1 MCTDTG
7 RSDLNICGGLRRL
20 VQRLSSKMVICATRM
35 HNVSTNVYSSY
46 HVLHY
51 SLLLH
56 DHRMTKT
63 LEYAGLSVFNKYED
77 C

>member
-1 MCTDTG
+1 
-7 RSDLNICGGLRRL
+7 
-20 VQRLSSKMVICATRM
+20 M

-77 C
+77 CWNILTGSVVRINRLGLLHFCFVIVGGSSAP